1 MVDSPAFVSK
11 SAPSSAGKG
20 DTGGEGF
27 FWDGTMLRPP
37 SSPTD
42 EDSITKAFKM
52 ISTNSLPEIS
62 RASAAA
68 EIKINVFYVPVLVKE
83 NVLRPFISVAEV
95 ILF

>member
-1 MVDSPAFVSK
+1 MAKHLLAK
-11 SAPSSAGKG
+11 SIN
-20 DTGGEGF
+20 GF
-27 FWDGTMLRPP
+27 LIFQA
-37 SSPTD
+37 
-42 EDSITKAFKM
+42 ECKM

>member
-1 MVDSPAFVSK
+1 
-11 SAPSSAGKG
+11 
-20 DTGGEGF
+20 
-27 FWDGTMLRPP
+27 
-37 SSPTD
+37 
-42 EDSITKAFKM
+42 M